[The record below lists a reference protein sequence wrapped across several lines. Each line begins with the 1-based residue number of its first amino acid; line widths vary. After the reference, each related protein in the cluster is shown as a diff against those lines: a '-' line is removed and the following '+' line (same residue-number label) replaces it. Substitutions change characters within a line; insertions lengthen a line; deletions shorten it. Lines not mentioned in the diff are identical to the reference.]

1 MSQRGSST
9 HRRPPP
15 SWTCWWPRSSG
26 WAPPLGSSATIGLYD
41 SDSTGCCR
49 CGTAAWPRP
58 RSRLRSIR
66 GVLSYTLRDLWRNPR
81 RTLASLAGVVLAV
94 GLFSGIAF
102 FVDSSAATMTA
113 HALAPVALDMQ
124 VDLSAPLASPLN
136 VTQTPV
142 TAGPLAAGE
151 TSVVRL
157 VVTNTSSRPA
167 TGIVVRDQPPQGLIY
182 VPGTTAV
189 AGGPVAD
196 TAGGSPLLS
205 GLVIGDLAANGQATL
220 TYTVKAT
227 AAVPSTLA
235 LPFAATVVSKEQP
248 APSTANAPSAPN
260 ADTLLRD
267 IKGADS
273 PHP

>member
-26 WAPPLGSSATIGLYD
+26 WAPPLWSSATIEVSP

-94 GLFSGIAF
+94 GLFSGISF

-113 HALAPVALDMQ
+113 HAIAPVALDMQ
-124 VDLSAPLASPLN
+124 VDLSAPLASPLTLTE
-136 VTQTPV
+136 VPITPG
-142 TAGPLAAGE
+142 ALAPGE
-151 TSVVRL
+151 TTAVRL
-157 VVTNTSSRPA
+157 TVTNASSRPA
-167 TGIVVRDQPPQGLIY
+167 TGVVVRDEPPQGLTY
-182 VPGTTAV
+182 VPATTTLD
-189 AGGPVAD
+189 GRPVAD
-196 TAGGSPLLS
+196 ASGASALRAG
-205 GLVIGDLAANGQATL
+205 VMIGDLAPNAQAIVN
-220 TYTVKAT
+220 YSAKAI
-227 AAVPSTLA
+227 APVPSPLA
-235 LPFAATVVSKEQP
+235 LP
-248 APSTANAPSAPN
+248 
-260 ADTLLRD
+260 
-267 IKGADS
+267 
-273 PHP
+273 